1 MLMSRR
7 YDDAFM
13 AKSANQSA
21 FRDVASLL
29 GTKPRRS
36 CKRP

>member
-1 MLMSRR
+1 MQMWR

-13 AKSANQSA
+13 SKSTNQSA

-29 GTKPRRS
+29 NSKPRRS

>member
-1 MLMSRR
+1 MLMWR

-21 FRDVASLL
+21 FRDVGSLL
-29 GTKPRRS
+29 ATKTRRS
-36 CKRP
+36 CRRP